1 MTTTMTTTAA
11 HPLLVVDDDDDIRES
26 MIDFL
31 QDHGYAPVG
40 AANGKDAL
48 EKLGSGLPEPCVIIM
63 DLMMPVMD
71 GLTFRDQQLRNPDL
85 ARIPLIIVSAF
96 REAAAV
102 VQDMDCAGLV
112 AKPLDLD
119 ELLRVVREYC

>member
-1 MTTTMTTTAA
+1 MTRQ
-11 HPLLVVDDDDDIRES
+11 HPVLIVDDDEEIRES

-40 AANGKDAL
+40 ATNGKDAL
-48 EKLGSGLPEPCVIIM
+48 DKLEGGLPEPCVIIM

-71 GLTFRDQQLRNPDL
+71 GLTFRDEQLRHPEL
-85 ARIPLIIVSAF
+85 AGIPVIVVSAF

-102 VQDMDCAGLV
+102 VRDMDCVGLV
-112 AKPLDLD
+112 PKPLDLD
-119 ELLRVVREYC
+119 KLLRAVRQHCPGS

>member
-1 MTTTMTTTAA
+1 MTTL
-11 HPLLVVDDDDDIRES
+11 HPVLIVDDDEDIRES
-26 MIDFL
+26 MMDFL

-40 AANGKDAL
+40 ATNGKDAL
-48 EKLGSGLPEPCVIIM
+48 EKLAGGLREPCVIIM

-71 GLTFRDQQLRNPDL
+71 GLTFRDEQLRHPDL
-85 ARIPLIIVSAF
+85 ARIPVIVVSAF

-102 VQDMDCAGLV
+102 VQDMDCAGLI

-119 ELLRVVREYC
+119 ELLRVVRGLCSAA

>member
-1 MTTTMTTTAA
+1 MTTL
-11 HPLLVVDDDDDIRES
+11 HPVLIVDDDEDIRES

-40 AANGKDAL
+40 ATNGKDAL
-48 EKLGSGLPEPCVIIM
+48 DKLEGGLTEPCVIIM

-71 GLTFRDQQLRNPDL
+71 GLTFRDEQLRHPAL
-85 ARIPLIIVSAF
+85 AGIPVIVVSAF

-102 VQDMDCAGLV
+102 VKDMDCVDLV

-119 ELLRVVREYC
+119 KLLRVVRQHCPGG